1 MSTIF
6 TQGRFSAEDAT
17 GAPLVGG
24 LLHTYSSGTTTPK
37 ATYSDPG
44 LTAANTNPIALDA
57 RGEAQ
62 VWLGSGAYSM
72 RLTDAAGVTIWT
84 VDGITSADAAGAGQ
98 AAADTLRDDL
108 ASLNAA
114 KGAALVGL

>member
-6 TQGRFSAEDAT
+6 TQGRFSAEDAA

-37 ATYSDPG
+37 TTYSDPG
-44 LTAANTNPIALDA
+44 LTAANTNPIALNA

-72 RLTDAAGVTIWT
+72 RLTDADGVTIWT
-84 VDGITSADAAGAGQ
+84 VDGITSADAAGAG
-98 AAADTLRDDL
+98 
-108 ASLNAA
+108 
-114 KGAALVGL
+114 